1 VSILRTQND
10 LFVSGRSKTSCRL
23 LYLVGGLGPGG
34 LERQLYY
41 LLKAM
46 DRERYKPMVVVW
58 NYRENDLYVRQ
69 IRDLGVQVFPI
80 SGAFSQVA
88 KLLASRCLVR
98 KLRPEVIHSY
108 CFYTNVVAWWAT
120 LGSKAIR
127 IGSIRQDFINE
138 RRRAGSILG
147 RMSACLPVIQICNSL
162 AAKKNAERFAWVFRP
177 TRILPV
183 RNGLDINQFTFHPLS
198 QRKPLLL
205 AVGRLYPEKRWD
217 RLLEC
222 VALVAAKELDFSVYL
237 AGDGPLRAELESQAR
252 RLGVYG
258 LVQFL
263 GLRRDI
269 PDLLKSSTFLVHT
282 ADGEGCPNVV
292 MEAMACGRAVVA
304 TDAGDVPLLVEDGKT
319 GFVVRRGED
328 AALVNRMIRLLT
340 DRELCRRMGEA
351 GRAKAEQE
359 FGLDRLV
366 AETLAGYRNAG
377 WKDV

>member
-1 VSILRTQND
+1 
-10 LFVSGRSKTSCRL
+10 
-23 LYLVGGLGPGG
+23 
-34 LERQLYY
+34 
-41 LLKAM
+41 M
-46 DRERYKPMVVVW
+46 
-58 NYRENDLYVRQ
+58 
-69 IRDLGVQVFPI
+69 
-80 SGAFSQVA
+80 
-88 KLLASRCLVR
+88 
-98 KLRPEVIHSY
+98 
-108 CFYTNVVAWWAT
+108 
-120 LGSKAIR
+120 
-127 IGSIRQDFINE
+127 
-138 RRRAGSILG
+138 
-147 RMSACLPVIQICNSL
+147 
-162 AAKKNAERFAWVFRP
+162 
-177 TRILPV
+177 
-183 RNGLDINQFTFHPLS
+183 
-198 QRKPLLL
+198 
-205 AVGRLYPEKRWD
+205 
-217 RLLEC
+217 EC

-237 AGDGPLRAELESQAR
+237 VGDGPLRAELESQAR

-263 GLRRDI
+263 GLRQDI

-328 AALVNRMIRLLT
+328 AALVDRMIRLIT

>member
-1 VSILRTQND
+1 
-10 LFVSGRSKTSCRL
+10 
-23 LYLVGGLGPGG
+23 LGPGG

-46 DRERYKPMVVVW
+46 DRERYKPMVVAW
-58 NYRENDLYVRQ
+58 NYRENDLYVPQ

-80 SGAFSQVA
+80 SGAFSRVA
-88 KLLASRCLVR
+88 KLLASRRLVR

-120 LGSKAIR
+120 LGYKAIG
-127 IGSIRQDFINE
+127 IGSIRGDFINE
-138 RRRAGSILG
+138 RRRAGRILG

-162 AAKKNAERFAWVFRP
+162 AAKNNAERFAWVFRP

-183 RNGLDINQFTFHPLS
+183 RNGLDINLFTFHPLS

-222 VALVAAKELDFSVYL
+222 VALVAAKGLDFSVYL

-328 AALVNRMIRLLT
+328 AALVDRMIRLIT

-366 AETLAGYRNAG
+366 AETLGGYRNAG

>member
-1 VSILRTQND
+1 MSIFRTQND
-10 LFVSGRSKTSCRL
+10 LCVSGRSKTSCRL
-23 LYLVGGLGPGG
+23 LFLVGGLGPGG

-58 NYRENDLYVRQ
+58 SYREDDFYVRQ
-69 IRDLGVQVFPI
+69 IRDLGVQVFLIP
-80 SGAFSQVA
+80 GAFSQVA
-88 KLLASRCLVR
+88 KLLTSRRLVR

-138 RRRAGSILG
+138 RRRAGRILG

-162 AAKKNAERFAWVFRP
+162 AAKNNAERFAWVFRP

-183 RNGLDINQFTFHPLS
+183 RNGLDINLFTFHPLS

-328 AALVNRMIRLLT
+328 AALVDRMIRLIT

>member
-1 VSILRTQND
+1 
-10 LFVSGRSKTSCRL
+10 
-23 LYLVGGLGPGG
+23 
-34 LERQLYY
+34 
-41 LLKAM
+41 M

-88 KLLASRCLVR
+88 KLLTSRRLVR

-127 IGSIRQDFINE
+127 IGSIRGDFINE
-138 RRRAGSILG
+138 RRVSGRILG

-162 AAKKNAERFAWVFRP
+162 AAKNNAERFAWVFRP

-205 AVGRLYPEKRWD
+205 AVGNLYPGKRWD

-304 TDAGDVPLLVEDGKT
+304 TDAGDVPFLVEDGKT

-328 AALVNRMIRLLT
+328 AALVDRMIRLIT